1 MHFRSLHIC
10 ECDALTA
17 LCLRSKAHWGY
28 DAAFMKACVPVLT
41 VTPGLLKA
49 HTWQVATQGPDF
61 LGVASVRAI
70 GSTAC
75 LEKLF
80 VEPGKMRKGTGGA
93 LMQWAIWQA
102 RLSGAE
108 CITIEAD
115 PQAVAFYARFGA
127 RKIGEVPSDAIAG
140 RVLPLLEIRL

>member
-1 MHFRSLHIC
+1 MQLRSPDIC

-28 DAAFMKACVPVLT
+28 DAAFMKACMPVLT

-49 HTWQVATQGPDF
+49 HTWQVATQGPDL
-61 LGVASVRAI
+61 LGVASVRPI

-80 VEPGKMRKGTGGA
+80 VEPGKMRNGTGGA
-93 LMQWAIWQA
+93 LMQWAISQA